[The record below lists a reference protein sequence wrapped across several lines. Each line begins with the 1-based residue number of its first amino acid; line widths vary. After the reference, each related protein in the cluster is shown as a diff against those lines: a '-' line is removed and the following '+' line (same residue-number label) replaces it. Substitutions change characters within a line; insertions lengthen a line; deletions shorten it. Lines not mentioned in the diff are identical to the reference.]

1 MHALQN
7 VLERNTL
14 VATGLLCLC
23 LTHCGGKAFQG
34 LDEPSE
40 ASSGNG
46 GVDAAA
52 GTTSGGSHAGSGGS
66 NSAGSGGSSDVAGAG
81 GSAGSLIGSCDCPA
95 GSYCR
100 DASRDCFACSD
111 LSRVKFTSP
120 ERLTTLSDNGQGSRF
135 PRSGSTATDLLYRFD
150 GVGLRYTTDAST
162 SPGGYLSA
170 TDPTDS
176 APLLLD
182 AAVSGLT
189 TEFKV
194 FNFVFDRAEGDAPR
208 SIYFAQWNDGLQ
220 KLERASAPFNTD
232 AGDYSMAV
240 ARHPEGGVP
249 RAFWMSRRDA
259 TAESPLPMLLTA
271 LLALDAA
278 SDAVSLSIGRAKPI
292 CDPKDSTSDDIDPD
306 LTPWV
311 TPDAKLLLL
320 STTGQDDSCQ
330 LSGQKKDL
338 YSVLL
343 QPELGQPAPDSPA
356 RLLIDVNGPDDDT
369 DPSLSADMCELY
381 FASNRDGK
389 YAVYR
394 AHRR

>member
-1 MHALQN
+1 MHGLRN

-14 VATGLLCLC
+14 VATGLLGLC
-23 LTHCGGKAFQG
+23 LTHCSGKAFQG
-34 LDEPSE
+34 LD
-40 ASSGNG
+40 ASSESNSGKG
-46 GVDAAA
+46 GVEAAA
-52 GTTSGGSHAGSGGS
+52 GTNVGGANAGSGGS
-66 NSAGSGGSSDVAGAG
+66 ELAGSGGSGVAAGSG
-81 GSAGSLIGSCDCPA
+81 GSAGSTVGSCDCPA

-100 DASRDCFACSD
+100 DASRDCFACND
-111 LSRVKFTSP
+111 LSRIKFTTP

-135 PRSGSTATDLLYRFD
+135 PRSGSTSSDLLYRFD

-162 SPGGYLSA
+162 SPGRNLSA

-182 AAVSGLT
+182 AAVSGVT
-189 TEFKV
+189 TEFKI

-208 SIYFAQWNDGLQ
+208 ALYFAQWNDGLQ
-220 KLERASAPFNTD
+220 KLERASAPFNAD

-240 ARHPEGGVP
+240 ARHPDGDIP

-259 TAESPLPMLLTA
+259 TASSSPSILLTA
-271 LLALDAA
+271 PLASDAA
-278 SDAVSLSIGRAKPI
+278 SEGVSLSIGRAKPV
-292 CDPKDSTSDDIDPD
+292 CDPKDDTSQGIDPD

-320 STTGQDDSCQ
+320 STTGQDESCK
-330 LSGQKKDL
+330 LTGQKKDL

-356 RLLIDVNGPDDDT
+356 HALLDVNGPDDDT

-389 YAVYR
+389 YAIYR